1 MVLWRFFG
9 PGGSIRQLHQL
20 ELRIGQYGRFYCAG
34 SKARCSKSYL
44 GLFSEGYVSDW
55 YLDNGGLL
63 ENIIN
68 MNNMNLMGK
77 LFVVMWWPWQKVP
90 VENSNKN
97 HKNIVQKCV
106 DVSTFSRYY
115 RDSFWIQNLFTE
127 AKHKNSQNNSTLYK
141 DRFSSQ
147 LPVFFWRLPYLSAT
161 H

>member
-1 MVLWRFFG
+1 MAV
-9 PGGSIRQLHQL
+9 
-20 ELRIGQYGRFYCAG
+20 FYCAG
-34 SKARCSKSYL
+34 SKARCSKSCL

-55 YLDNGGLL
+55 YLDNGVLL

-77 LFVVMWWPWQKVP
+77 LFVVTWWSWQKVP

-147 LPVFFWRLPYLSAT
+147 LPVFFDDCHICPRHNKRMWLHIKVSEIRLKAYY
-161 H
+161 